1 MIELDKIEIETETI
15 YASDNDELPLY
26 KAYRARLILQA
37 IERVNWELRNE
48 VPEAWLKEKLQHT
61 IMHHLYGDFRK
72 DVYELLYIAK
82 SIKPDPSYPM
92 LDEYIALD
100 KIEQRIRAR
109 LG

>member
-1 MIELDKIEIETETI
+1 MIKLDDIKITEETI
-15 YASDNDELPLY
+15 YDEDETMPLY
-26 KAYRARLILQA
+26 KAYYARLILQA
-37 IERVNWELRNE
+37 IERVNWQVKDE
-48 VPEAWLKEKLQHT
+48 VPEYWIKEKLQHN